1 MRTRYWI
8 FAAAYLILVARIAT
22 AQDSKPAP
30 EHNPSE
36 QKTQAQAAPAQ
47 PAPSLADV
55 ARKAREQKKAETT
68 PAHVFTNDNLPGPG
82 SAVNVVGTE
91 SAPSPAGPPS
101 SAPSGSD
108 EKMWRDRFATARAKL
123 KRDQDDLDVSQREL
137 GKLSV
142 QYYPNDPQNQ
152 LMQSFTNSDINNKR
166 AQIAQKEQI
175 VKQDE
180 AAIADLEDQLRK
192 SGGDPGWAR

>member
-1 MRTRYWI
+1 MGNRIWI
-8 FAAAYLILVARIAT
+8 FGAASLILVASISA
-22 AQDSKPAP
+22 AQDSNPAP
-30 EHNPSE
+30 GQNPSE

-47 PAPSLADV
+47 PVPSLADV
-55 ARKAREQKKAETT
+55 ARKAREQKKTETS
-68 PAHVFTNDNLPGPG
+68 PAHIFTNDNLPGPG

-91 SAPSPAGPPS
+91 SAPSPAGPQP
-101 SAPSGSD
+101 AATSGSD

-142 QYYPNDPQNQ
+142 QYYPNDPQKQ
-152 LMQSFTNSDINNKR
+152 LMQSVTNSDINNKR
-166 AQIAQKEQI
+166 AQIAQKGQI